1 MLMVASVAA
10 AKVTS
15 RQQISLAEVCTTVI
29 WGANDTIYVD
39 RLTLNGGT
47 LEFNITNPYDDAIAG
62 LGYFSIMQYNPS
74 YPISGAGLSSLTLP
88 ATANGISYFLTTR
101 EENGVGFVDVH
112 RGFLG
117 DANDDGIVD
126 LVDLAILAS
135 NWQQPG
141 DWSKG
146 NYKGYGVVDLVDLA
160 ILESHWQTGI
170 ADFASVAGTFN
181 EDNMSWQAAMVSV
194 VFASPMSDFT
204 VFGSPETFAPAVPE
218 PTTLVLLGVGLLS
231 LARRRRK

>member
-1 MLMVASVAA
+1 VANS
-10 AKVTS
+10 
-15 RQQISLAEVCTTVI
+15 
-29 WGANDTIYVD
+29 
-39 RLTLNGGT
+39 LTLNGGT
-47 LEFNITNPYDDAIAG
+47 LDFNIANPYDVSS
-62 LGYFSIMQYNPS
+62 LGYFSIMQYDLSN
-74 YPISGAGLSSLTLP
+74 PISGAGLSSLTLP
-88 ATANGISYFLTTR
+88 ATANSISYFLTTSQA
-101 EENGVGFVDVH
+101 NGVGYVNVH

-160 ILESHWQTGI
+160 ILASHWQTGI
-170 ADFASVAGTFN
+170 ADFASAAGTFN
-181 EDNMSWQAAMVSV
+181 ESSMSWQAAMASV
-194 VFASPMSDFT
+194 VFGA
-204 VFGSPETFAPAVPE
+204 PETFTPTVPE
-218 PTTLVLLGVGLLS
+218 PTTLTLLGVGLLS